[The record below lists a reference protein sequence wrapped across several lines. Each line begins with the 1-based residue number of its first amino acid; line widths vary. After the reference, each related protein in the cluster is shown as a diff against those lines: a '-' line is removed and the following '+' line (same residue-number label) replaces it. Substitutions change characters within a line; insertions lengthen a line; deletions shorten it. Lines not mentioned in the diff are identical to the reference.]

1 MGKIMGMVT
10 PLVKGKADMGTVSSK
25 VREKLSSL

>member
-10 PLVKGKADMGTVSSK
+10 PLVKGKADMGAVSSK
-25 VREKLSSL
+25 VREKLSK